1 MLKNY
6 LIVAIRTLV
15 RNRNTS
21 MINIAGLAIGLASCI
36 LIFIYVRSELSYD
49 RFHPQADNLFR
60 VLTIDKALG
69 VTSNLVGIT
78 LPALGPAM
86 GTEIP
91 EVVKTVRVNGNG
103 RGLITYEGESLYAE
117 DVKFVE
123 PSFLNFFGFE
133 WKSGEKDRALTRPY
147 TGVMSESL
155 SKKIF
160 GDKDP
165 LGQTI
170 TLNSNREIEITGIM
184 ADPPSATHLTYEL
197 LVSLYPS
204 EQDSNLVRTLQSWQ
218 QISMVTYVA
227 LNDPANEELVE
238 AKMEEIIRKNE
249 VGENFSVILQPLK
262 DVHLQSSDVLFDGY
276 NKNKTDAGY
285 VYTLLIVALFIIL
298 IAAFNFMNLS
308 TARSS
313 NRAREVGMRKVLGA
327 FRQQLVLQFLGES
340 VLLCLIALV
349 LAVGLAA
356 LVVELSDLPFPVD
369 PVGYLFGDKPLMFGL
384 LGGTILLGLMAGIY
398 PAFLLSGFEP
408 VKVLKGKFM
417 NTLSGIW
424 LRRILV
430 VVQFTASIVMIIGTI
445 VVYQQLEMVKKRDKG
460 FNPEQV
466 ITLNI
471 GNRAVREKYEAL
483 ENELTQNPHIKG
495 LACSTS
501 MPGRGFGRT
510 GIRPEGVSEED
521 IWIVSIMGMN
531 EDYIPLMGMEM
542 ASGRNFSREF
552 STDSIQATIINE
564 ALADALGWGEDAVGK
579 TISFGPDPSIV
590 VGVVKNFHFASMR
603 HQIEPMIMYY
613 QPGVL
618 NVLSVKLDAE
628 DISGTLDHVRATW
641 EKVNPGFP
649 YEYQFFDEDFAQQFK
664 SEETFARLIVFFTWL
679 AIFISCLG
687 LLGLSAFSAEQRTR
701 EIGIRKVLGASVVQ
715 VVGLL
720 SKEFTILVG
729 IAAVIAVPVAWIAM
743 NSWLES
749 FAYRISIGWMVF
761 VMAGAMALAIALL
774 TNAYHAVKTARAN
787 PTEALRYE

>member
-6 LIVAIRTLV
+6 LIVAIRTLI

-21 MINIAGLAIGLASCI
+21 LINIVGLAIGLASCI
-36 LIFIYVRSELSYD
+36 LIFIYVRTELSYD
-49 RFHPQADNLFR
+49 RFHPESEKLFR

-86 GTEIP
+86 AAEIP
-91 EVVKTVRVNGNG
+91 EVTQTVRVNGGG

-123 PSFLNFFGFE
+123 PAFLDFFGFE
-133 WKSGEKDRALTRPY
+133 WKKGEKKQALTRPH
-147 TGVMSESL
+147 TGVISESL
-155 SKKIF
+155 AKKIF
-160 GDKDP
+160 GEKDP
-165 LGQTI
+165 IGETLE
-170 TLNSNREIEITGIM
+170 LNSNTKVEITGIL
-184 ADPPSATHLTYEL
+184 ADPPSTTHLDYEL
-197 LVSLYPS
+197 LVSLYPT
-204 EQDSNLVRTLQSWQ
+204 EQDSNLIQTLQSWQ
-218 QISMVTYVA
+218 QISMITYVA
-227 LNDPANEELVE
+227 LSAPANETLVE
-238 AKMEEIIRKNE
+238 SKMEEIIRKND
-249 VGENFSVILQPLK
+249 VGENFSVILQPIEE
-262 DVHLQSSDVLFDGY
+262 VHLYSSDVLFDGY
-276 NKNKTDAGY
+276 NENKTDAGY
-285 VYTLLIVALFIIL
+285 VYALLVVALFIIL

-327 FRQQLVLQFLGES
+327 FRQQLIAQFLGES

-349 LAVGLAA
+349 LALGLAS
-356 LVVELSDLPFPVD
+356 LVVEISDLPFGID
-369 PVGYLFGDKPLMFGL
+369 PLGYLFTDTPLL
-384 LGGTILLGLMAGIY
+384 LGLIGGTVLLGLMAGSY

-430 VVQFTASIVMIIGTI
+430 VVQFTASIVMIIGTM
-445 VVYQQLEMVKKRDKG
+445 VVYRQLEMVKNRDKG
-460 FNPEQV
+460 FDPEQI

-471 GNRAVREKYEAL
+471 GNPAIRTKYEAL
-483 ENELTQNPHIKG
+483 KNELSQHPHIKG
-495 LACSTS
+495 FACSSS
-501 MPGRGFGRT
+501 MPGRGFGRN
-510 GIRPEGVSEED
+510 GIQPEGVSEED

-542 ASGRNFSREF
+542 AAGRNFSKEF

-564 ALADALGWGEDAVGK
+564 ALADALGWGEEAVGR
-579 TISFGPDPSIV
+579 TINFGPTRTTV

-613 QPGVL
+613 QPGAL
-618 NVLSVKLDAE
+618 NVLSVKMDAE
-628 DISGTLDHVRATW
+628 DISGTLDHVQKTW
-641 EKVNPGFP
+641 EKINPAFP
-649 YEYQFFDEDFAQQFK
+649 YEYLFFDEDFAQQFR
-664 SEETFARLIVFFTWL
+664 SEETFARLIVFFTGL

-701 EIGIRKVLGASVVQ
+701 EIGIRKVLGASVMQ

-720 SKEFTILVG
+720 SREFTILVA
-729 IAAVIAVPVAWIAM
+729 IAAVIAVPVAWFAM

-749 FAYRISIGWMVF
+749 FAYRISIGWGVF
-761 VMAGAMALAIALL
+761 VLSGLLALAIALL
-774 TNAYHAVKTARAN
+774 TNAWHAVKTATAN